1 MAQIKFPGVER
12 RRFVRIPF
20 WFVTKYRIYPHD
32 VGSFEEFHQGLGKNI
47 SAGGIC
53 FETKDNFDKGVMLE
67 LELDMPAIEH
77 AVRVIGQVVWTKIQ
91 EDRKNFVYGLAF
103 TKVNS
108 DDVEAVKKIIDTFA

>member
-20 WFVTKYRIYPHD
+20 WFVTKYRIYPHE
-32 VGSFEEFHQGLGKNI
+32 VAPVEEFHQGLGKNI

-53 FETKDNFDKGVMLE
+53 FESKDKFDKGIMLE
-67 LELDMPAIEH
+67 LELDMPALEH
-77 AVRVIGQVVWTKIQ
+77 SVRIIGQVVWTKTQ

-103 TKVNS
+103 TKINPS
-108 DDVEAVKKIIDTFA
+108 YVEAVKKIVDTFA